1 MPFGACSAKGGG
13 KSLWRREK
21 ARSGSGGLEDLA
33 MRKPVMERHIAKTVI
48 QILRERLVELE
59 TLKATGAAP
68 EDTVRRLAFVR
79 KLLVQFD
86 ATASRLEHF
95 QMKWI
100 PVRVKKMR

>member
-1 MPFGACSAKGGG
+1 M
-13 KSLWRREK
+13 WRRKK
-21 ARSGSGGLEDLA
+21 ARCGSGGLEDLA
-33 MRKPVMERHIAKTVI
+33 MRKPVIKRHIAKTVI

-86 ATASRLEHF
+86 ATASRAFSSE
-95 QMKWI
+95 
-100 PVRVKKMR
+100 VDTG